1 MTGSDLG
8 KVGQEQPASVPLLLL
23 LLTVTTGLI
32 DAVSVLGLGRVFTAN
47 MTGNVVFLGFAL
59 ARVPGFSLVRSLAA
73 LAAFLAGAVIG
84 GRLAIRLEG
93 SRGRWLATVAAV
105 ESSLLFAAALTA
117 IGYDGEHLAP
127 VARLYSLIGLTAV
140 AMGLRNA
147 TVRRLAVPDL
157 TTTVLTLTL
166 AGLGADSSLAGG
178 SNPRFARR
186 VRSVAGKLALALS
199 PLTNHY
205 WNTALQITP
214 RGLATLPLTVDRRA
228 VTVAFDFVAH
238 QLTVECSDGRHAA
251 VPLGPRSVAE
261 FYRLVMEA
269 LARVDV
275 RARIWTMP
283 VEVPN
288 PIRFEADTVH
298 HAYDA
303 PAARGLWQLLVRVK
317 RGPG

>member
-1 MTGSDLG
+1 MPS
-8 KVGQEQPASVPLLLL
+8 P
-23 LLTVTTGLI
+23 TTE
-32 DAVSVLGLGRVFTAN
+32 S
-47 MTGNVVFLGFAL
+47 
-59 ARVPGFSLVRSLAA
+59 
-73 LAAFLAGAVIG
+73 
-84 GRLAIRLEG
+84 
-93 SRGRWLATVAAV
+93 VAADAWP
-105 ESSLLFAAALTA
+105 SLPLDRWRDT
-117 IGYDGEHLAP
+117 YDTLHLWTQ
-127 VARLYSLIGLTAV
+127 L
-140 AMGLRNA
+140 
-147 TVRRLAVPDL
+147 
-157 TTTVLTLTL
+157 
-166 AGLGADSSLAGG
+166 
-178 SNPRFARR
+178 
-186 VRSVAGKLALALS
+186 AGKLALALS

-228 VTVAFDFVAH
+228 VTVAFDFVGH

-251 VPLGPRSVAE
+251 VPLAPRSVAE

-303 PAARGLWQLLVRVK
+303 AAARAFWQLLVQIKRVLELFRSRFVGK
-317 RGPG
+317 TSPVHLWWGSFDLAHTRFSGRRAPRHPGGLPHLPAAAPPPAYSPDSISGGGGPRGGGAPAPGPPLCASAHPR

>member
-1 MTGSDLG
+1 M
-8 KVGQEQPASVPLLLL
+8 PAPS
-23 LLTVTTGLI
+23 I
-32 DAVSVLGLGRVFTAN
+32 ES
-47 MTGNVVFLGFAL
+47 
-59 ARVPGFSLVRSLAA
+59 
-73 LAAFLAGAVIG
+73 
-84 GRLAIRLEG
+84 
-93 SRGRWLATVAAV
+93 VAADAWP
-105 ESSLLFAAALTA
+105 SLPLDRWRDT
-117 IGYDGEHLAP
+117 YDTLHLWTQ
-127 VARLYSLIGLTAV
+127 L
-140 AMGLRNA
+140 
-147 TVRRLAVPDL
+147 
-157 TTTVLTLTL
+157 
-166 AGLGADSSLAGG
+166 
-178 SNPRFARR
+178 
-186 VRSVAGKLALALS
+186 AGKLALALS

-251 VPLGPRSVAE
+251 VPLAPRPVAE

-303 PAARGLWQLLVRVK
+303 AAARAFWQLLVQIKRVLEVFRSRFVGK
-317 RGPG
+317 TSPVHFWWGSFDLAHTRFSGRRAPRHPGGLPNLADTVTREAYSHECISVGWWLGGGSTPILEPAFYAYAYPEPPGCPDAVIAPVGASYDLRMHEWILPYEAVRRAPDPGAALLEFAQSTYRAAADLGGWERALLER

>member
-1 MTGSDLG
+1 MTRSNLDQA
-8 KVGQEQPASVPLLLL
+8 GQERPASLPLLLL
-23 LLTVTTGLI
+23 VLTVTTGLI

-47 MTGNVVFLGFAL
+47 MTGNLVFLGFAL

-147 TVRRLAVPDL
+147 TVRRLAIPDL

-166 AGLGADSSLAGG
+166 AGLGADSPLAGG
-178 SNPRFARR
+178 SNPRWRRR
-186 VRSVAGKLALALS
+186 VASVAAMLGGATVGGLLML
-199 PLTNHY
+199 
-205 WNTALQITP
+205 
-214 RGLATLPLTVDRRA
+214 RGGLGLPLVIAGAITLIATVVYA
-228 VTVAFDFVAH
+228 AFPVA
-238 QLTVECSDGRHAA
+238 G
-251 VPLGPRSVAE
+251 
-261 FYRLVMEA
+261 EA
-269 LARVDV
+269 
-275 RARIWTMP
+275 
-283 VEVPN
+283 N
-288 PIRFEADTVH
+288 
-298 HAYDA
+298 
-303 PAARGLWQLLVRVK
+303 
-317 RGPG
+317 

>member
-8 KVGQEQPASVPLLLL
+8 KVGQEQPASLPLLLL

-93 SRGRWLATVAAV
+93 SRGRWLATVAVV

-117 IGYDGEHLAP
+117 LGYDGEHLAP
-127 VARLYSLIGLTAV
+127 VARLYSLIALTAV

-147 TVRRLAVPDL
+147 TVPPPSIESVAADAWPSLPLDRWRD
-157 TTTVLTLTL
+157 TYDTLHMWTQ
-166 AGLGADSSLAGG
+166 
-178 SNPRFARR
+178 
-186 VRSVAGKLALALS
+186 VAGKLALHFS

-228 VTVAFDFVAH
+228 VTVAFDFV
-238 QLTVECSDGRHAA
+238 
-251 VPLGPRSVAE
+251 
-261 FYRLVMEA
+261 
-269 LARVDV
+269 
-275 RARIWTMP
+275 
-283 VEVPN
+283 
-288 PIRFEADTVH
+288 
-298 HAYDA
+298 
-303 PAARGLWQLLVRVK
+303 
-317 RGPG
+317 